1 MFFLCEKTLSS
12 RSPVLRVSVT
22 LKDSNYRRRLNARER
37 FDTDTTCQCL
47 QCDPTRQ
54 TKKTAQDA
62 ARAVRILA
70 DTASRLFVDSLTSYK
85 RKDDLIML
93 AGVLQIPTTG
103 TVADLTARINA
114 HLEAHLELEQ
124 NPRFTGLFRNWRG
137 NDGNSVDNTTNVTN
151 T

>member
-1 MFFLCEKTLSS
+1 M
-12 RSPVLRVSVT
+12 
-22 LKDSNYRRRLNARER
+22 
-37 FDTDTTCQCL
+37 DTTCQYL

-62 ARAVRILA
+62 ACAVQILA
-70 DTASRLFVDSLTSYK
+70 DTASRLFTDSLTSYK

-93 AGVLQIPTTG
+93 AGALQIPTTG
-103 TVADLTARINA
+103 TVADLTARIKA